1 MNSTTPE
8 RPCIGIDVSKD
19 RLDIFID
26 RPGTV
31 LTHSNQTGDFTDLC
45 QQFRQLNPDR
55 IIIEATGGYEIPVVS
70 ALGAAGLPVVVVNP
84 RQARDFAKAT
94 NQLAKT
100 DGLDAHVLAH
110 FGRALQPP
118 IRPLKDAETIVLEAL
133 LTRRRQLLDMIV
145 AERHRLDLA
154 HLKVRP
160 QIHGHIRWLEKQ
172 LSRIDDD
179 LSNRLRQ
186 SDLWREKDKLLQS
199 VPGIGP
205 VVSRTLIAAL
215 PELGAISNQQIAALV
230 GLAPFT
236 NQSGR
241 RRPTAHIAAGRAPVR
256 AALYMAALTA
266 SRCNPVIKNFYQ
278 KLKAA
283 GKPFKVALIAC
294 AHKLL
299 TILNAMVKNNSH
311 WKHSQPTISA

>member
-1 MNSTTPE
+1 MNTTTPD

-26 RPGTV
+26 RPGIV
-31 LTHSNQTGDFTDLC
+31 QTHSNKTGDFTDLC
-45 QQFRQLNPDR
+45 RQFRQLDPDR
-55 IIIEATGGYEIPVVS
+55 IIIEATGGYEMPVVS
-70 ALGAAGLPVVVVNP
+70 ALGAAGLPVVVINP
-84 RQARDFAKAT
+84 RQVRDFAKAT

-100 DGLDAHVLAH
+100 DGLDARVLAH

-133 LTRRRQLLDMIV
+133 LNRRRQLLDMLV
-145 AERHRLDLA
+145 AERQRFDLA

-160 QIHGHIRWLEKQ
+160 QITNHIRWLEKQ
-172 LSRIDDD
+172 ISRIDDD
-179 LSNRLRQ
+179 LSSRLRQ
-186 SDLWREKDKLLQS
+186 SDLWRAKDQLLQS

-215 PELGAISNQQIAALV
+215 PELGTISNQQIAALV
-230 GLAPFT
+230 GLAPMT

-241 RRPTAHIAAGRAPVR
+241 RRATAHIAAGRASVR

-266 SRCNPVIKNFYQ
+266 TRCNPVIKVFYQ

-311 WKHSQPTISA
+311 WNPSQPTISS